1 MNTNTFSD
9 EQIDDNIRS
18 LLDNR
23 TELARTAARSYR
35 DLEIARESF
44 EQAQR
49 DYNEAFNAAVKGG
62 WKTTELTAQLGLAK
76 PESKPRRRRASK
88 KDTKS
93 QQQPES

>member
-1 MNTNTFSD
+1 MTTNTFTD

-23 TELARTAARSYR
+23 TELARTAARSFR
-35 DLEIARESF
+35 DLEVAREAF

-49 DYNEAFNAAVKGG
+49 DYSEAFNAAVKGG
-62 WKTTELTAQLGLAK
+62 WKTTELTTQLGLTK
-76 PESKPRRRRASK
+76 PDSKPRRRRASK
-88 KDTKS
+88 KDTQP